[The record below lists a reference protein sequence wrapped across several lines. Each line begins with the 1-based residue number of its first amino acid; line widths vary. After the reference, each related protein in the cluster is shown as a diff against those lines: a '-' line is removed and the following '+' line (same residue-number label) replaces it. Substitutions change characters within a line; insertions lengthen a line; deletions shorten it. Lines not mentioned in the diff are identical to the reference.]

1 MAEDRLTADEMMKRM
16 CENWPQPNL
25 SAAQTVLLLYRAR
38 DLIFAHTRVV
48 MHRYDL
54 SPVEFST
61 LSSLRKIGTP
71 HALTPSD
78 LCQANLVTS
87 GGLTKALI
95 HLEKRGLVTRAT
107 NREDRRRR
115 IVKLTEKGQTL
126 IEEAMAAMLE
136 SDEAVFAQVFNS
148 TERASLDRLLS
159 LLVRHLENAGQ
170 P

>member
-38 DLIFAHTRVV
+38 DLIFAHTRAV

-87 GGLTKALI
+87 GGLTK
-95 HLEKRGLVTRAT
+95 
-107 NREDRRRR
+107 EDRRRR
-115 IVKLTEKGQTL
+115 TVKLTEKGQVL
-126 IEEAMAAMLE
+126 IEEAMAAILE
-136 SDEAVFAQVFNS
+136 SDEAVFARVFD
-148 TERASLDRLLS
+148 TTGRASLDRLLS